1 MMHRNAPGT
10 LPSDRGATVAP
21 LKDASVR
28 SKIRSL
34 DELTQVA
41 LKAHSQG
48 KRVVLCHGVFDLV
61 HLGHVRHLEHAR
73 RQGEVLVVSLT
84 ADRFVNKGPDRPV
97 FSELQR
103 TEMIAAMSYVD
114 WVAINHAPDAVPM
127 IDAIQ
132 PSIYVKGSDYAEAAE
147 DVTGKIAVERQAVE
161 AYGGQIVFT
170 DDIVFSSSGLINQ
183 HLNLFDAEVRETLDE
198 LRTEFGLAGI
208 LNWIDRIKDCKV
220 LLVGDTIIDEYNY
233 VSAMSKPIK
242 ENIIATRFQDR
253 EAFAGGVIASANH
266 IASFVRNVEII
277 TCLGGNDSHNDLVHA
292 ALKPNVKLTPVAR
305 VGSPTTRKL
314 RYVDATYTRKMFEV
328 YFCDD
333 TPLPEALQM
342 QFDAEVARRL
352 DEYDVVVANDY
363 GHGLIASCTVHMLAH
378 QARFLAVNAQS
389 NSANMGFNM
398 VSKYPRADYICI
410 DAPEA
415 RLAAAE
421 RFADL
426 SEIAGRF
433 LPERIDCERIIITH
447 GMHGCVTYQRGQPTR
462 RMPALTKSVVDTM
475 GAGDAF
481 LAVTA
486 PLLAAGA
493 PIRLVGFIG
502 NIVGALKVRVVGH
515 RSAVDKPSLI
525 KALTSLLK

>member
-1 MMHRNAPGT
+1 MQGKAPGT
-10 LPSDRGATVAP
+10 FPPDRSATVVP
-21 LKDASVR
+21 LTDGSIR

-34 DELTQVA
+34 EELAQVA
-41 LKAHSQG
+41 LNARRQG
-48 KRVVLCHGVFDLV
+48 RRVVQCHGVFDLV

-73 RQGEVLVVSLT
+73 RQGDMLIVTLT
-84 ADRFVNKGPDRPV
+84 ADRFVNKGPGRPV
-97 FSELQR
+97 FPELQR
-103 TEMIAAMSYVD
+103 AEMIAAMSYVD
-114 WVAINHAPDAVPM
+114 WVAINDAPDAVPA
-127 IDAIQ
+127 IDAIR
-132 PSIYVKGSDYAEAAE
+132 PAIYMKGSEYADAAE
-147 DVTGKIAVERQAVE
+147 DVTGKIAVERQIVE
-161 AYGGQIVFT
+161 THGGQIVFT
-170 DDIVFSSSGLINQ
+170 DDIVFSSSALINQ

-198 LRTEFGLAGI
+198 LRAEFGLAGI
-208 LNWIDRIKDCKV
+208 VDWVDRIKDHKV

-266 IASFVRNVEII
+266 LASFVREVEIV

-292 ALKPNVKLTPVAR
+292 ALKPNVKLTPIAR
-305 VGSPTTRKL
+305 AGSPTTRKL

-342 QFDAEVARRL
+342 QFDQQVASRL
-352 DEYDVVVANDY
+352 DEYDVVIANDY
-363 GHGLIASCTVHMLAH
+363 GHGLIAPSTVRMLAR

-389 NSANMGFNM
+389 NSANMGFNL

-486 PLLAAGA
+486 PLMAAGA
-493 PIRLVGFIG
+493 PIRLAGFIG
-502 NIVGALKVRVVGH
+502 NVVGALKVMVVGH
-515 RSAVDKPSLI
+515 RTAVDKPSLI